1 MPAVGVR
8 VRLRAGCTR
17 FLDLALLST
26 GDPSGRPLGWWS
38 VRGAGRGAVVTV
50 AGHRELAGETRAV
63 GKAIKEVEATGSK
76 VEATG
81 SRVNRKSSQ
90 TIR

>member
-1 MPAVGVR
+1 MVEC
-8 VRLRAGCTR
+8 AG
-17 FLDLALLST
+17 
-26 GDPSGRPLGWWS
+26 
-38 VRGAGRGAVVTV
+38 GRGAVVTV

-63 GKAIKEVEATGSK
+63 EKAIKEVESTGSK

-81 SRVNRKSSQ
+81 SRANRKSSQ